1 MGNTGDASQGGEFTG
16 RMSLKEEMCGDGE
29 GESSPAA
36 FLAPAAIGLGSEAA
50 SEVPRLPGLMNLE
63 TSCADP
69 SFSHR

>member
-1 MGNTGDASQGGEFTG
+1 
-16 RMSLKEEMCGDGE
+16 MSLKEETCGDGE

-36 FLAPAAIGLGSEAA
+36 LLAPAAMGLGSEAA

-63 TSCADP
+63 ASCADP